1 MFYEGKTRSP
11 VREYQRYGRVLV
23 LIKDPLPAEIDLVSI
38 LGNIEKSIPNHLL
51 HDLDSIYIGQ
61 FDEFIE
67 RDINAFYR
75 DGAIFATND
84 QVDDSDLMDDL
95 VHEMAHSVESY
106 YSAQIYRDGE
116 IEREF
121 LGKRRRLLD
130 LLAQHD
136 LDINLKD
143 KSLRDSF
150 FDLKYSQKFD
160 NMLYKD
166 IGYTLLSNITRGL
179 FCNAYAITSLRE
191 YFASGF
197 EEFYMA
203 DRQYLKKICPAL
215 FEKLHYLNN
224 LNEE

>member
-1 MFYEGKTRSP
+1 MFYEGKTHSP
-11 VREYQRYGRVLV
+11 VREYQIYGRVLV
-23 LIKDPLPAEIDLVSI
+23 LIKDPLPVEIDVVSI
-38 LGNIEKSIPNHLL
+38 LGNIEKSIPSHLL

-106 YSAQIYRDGE
+106 YSAQIYGDGE
-116 IEREF
+116 IEQEF

-130 LLAQHD
+130 LLTQHD

-179 FCNAYAITSLRE
+179 FCNAYATTSLRE

-215 FEKLHYLNN
+215 FEKLQYLNN

>member
-1 MFYEGKTRSP
+1 
-11 VREYQRYGRVLV
+11 VREYQIYGRVLV

-38 LGNIEKSIPNHLL
+38 LGNIEKSVPNHLL

-84 QVDDSDLMDDL
+84 QIDDSDLMDDL

-106 YSAQIYRDGE
+106 YSAQIYGDGE
-116 IEREF
+116 VEQEF

-130 LLAQHD
+130 LLAQHE
-136 LDINLKD
+136 LDIDLRD
-143 KSLRDSF
+143 KSLRDLF

-179 FCNAYAITSLRE
+179 FCNAYAATSLRE

-203 DRQYLKKICPAL
+203 DRQYLKKISPAV
-215 FEKLHYLNN
+215 FEKLQYLNN

>member
-1 MFYEGKTRSP
+1 M
-11 VREYQRYGRVLV
+11 REYQIYGRVFVLV
-23 LIKDPLPAEIDLVSI
+23 KDPLPESI
-38 LGNIEKSIPNHLL
+38 NLFSTLEKIEKSIPSHLL

-61 FDEFIE
+61 FDEFAE

-106 YSAQIYRDGE
+106 YSAQIYGDGE
-116 IEREF
+116 IEQEF

-130 LLAQHD
+130 LLTQHD

-166 IGYTLLSNITRGL
+166 IGYTLLNNITRGL

-215 FEKLHYLNN
+215 FEKLRYLNN

>member
-1 MFYEGKTRSP
+1 MFYEGKNRSP
-11 VREYQRYGRVLV
+11 VREYQIYGRVFVLV
-23 LIKDPLPAEIDLVSI
+23 KDPLPESI
-38 LGNIEKSIPNHLL
+38 NLFSTLEKIEKSIPNYLL
-51 HDLDSIYIGQ
+51 RDLDSIYIGQ
-61 FDEFIE
+61 FDEFAE

-84 QVDDSDLMDDL
+84 QIDDSDLMDDL

-106 YSAQIYRDGE
+106 YSAQIYGDEE
-116 IEREF
+116 IEQEF

-130 LLAQHD
+130 LLTQHE
-136 LDINLKD
+136 LDIDLRD
-143 KSLRDSF
+143 KSLRDLF

-160 NMLYKD
+160 NILYKD
-166 IGYTLLSNITRGL
+166 IGYTLLDNVARGL
-179 FCNAYAITSLRE
+179 FCNAYAVTSLRE

-203 DRQYLKKICPAL
+203 DRQYLKKISPAV
-215 FEKLHYLNN
+215 FEKLQYLNN

>member
-1 MFYEGKTRSP
+1 M
-11 VREYQRYGRVLV
+11 REYQIYGRVFVLV
-23 LIKDPLPAEIDLVSI
+23 KDPLPESI
-38 LGNIEKSIPNHLL
+38 NLFSTLEKIEKSIPNYLL

-61 FDEFIE
+61 FEEFIE

-84 QVDDSDLMDDL
+84 QIDDSDLMDDL

-106 YSAQIYRDGE
+106 YSAQIYGDGE
-116 IEREF
+116 IEQEF

-130 LLAQHD
+130 LLTQHD

-166 IGYTLLSNITRGL
+166 IGYALLSNITRGL
-179 FCNAYAITSLRE
+179 FCNAYAATSLRE

-203 DRQYLKKICPAL
+203 DRQYLKKISPAV
-215 FEKLHYLNN
+215 FEKLQYLNN

>member
-1 MFYEGKTRSP
+1 MFYEGKTHSP
-11 VREYQRYGRVLV
+11 VREYQIYGRVLV

-38 LGNIEKSIPNHLL
+38 LGNIEKSVPNHLL

-84 QVDDSDLMDDL
+84 QIDDSDLMDDL

-106 YSAQIYRDGE
+106 YSAQIYGDGE
-116 IEREF
+116 VEQEF

-179 FCNAYAITSLRE
+179 FCNAYATTSLRE

-215 FEKLHYLNN
+215 FEKLQYLNN

>member
-1 MFYEGKTRSP
+1 M
-11 VREYQRYGRVLV
+11 REYQIYGRVLV
-23 LIKDPLPAEIDLVSI
+23 LIKDPLPAEIDVVSI
-38 LGNIEKSIPNHLL
+38 LGNIEKSIPSHLL

-106 YSAQIYRDGE
+106 YSAQIYGDGE
-116 IEREF
+116 IEQEF

-166 IGYTLLSNITRGL
+166 IGYALLSNIARGL

-215 FEKLHYLNN
+215 FEKLQYLNN

>member
-1 MFYEGKTRSP
+1 M
-11 VREYQRYGRVLV
+11 REYQIYGRVLV

-166 IGYTLLSNITRGL
+166 IGYTLLNNITRGL
-179 FCNAYAITSLRE
+179 FCNAYATTSLRE

>member
-1 MFYEGKTRSP
+1 M
-11 VREYQRYGRVLV
+11 REYQIYGRVLV
-23 LIKDPLPAEIDLVSI
+23 LIKDPLPAEIDVVSI
-38 LGNIEKSIPNHLL
+38 LGNIEKSIPSHLL

-106 YSAQIYRDGE
+106 YSAQIYGDGE
-116 IEREF
+116 IEQEF

-130 LLAQHD
+130 LLTQHD

-179 FCNAYAITSLRE
+179 FCNAYATTSLRE

-215 FEKLHYLNN
+215 FEKLQYLNN

>member
-1 MFYEGKTRSP
+1 M
-11 VREYQRYGRVLV
+11 REYQIYGRVLV
-23 LIKDPLPAEIDLVSI
+23 LIKDPLPAEIDVVSI
-38 LGNIEKSIPNHLL
+38 LGNIEKSIPSHLL

-106 YSAQIYRDGE
+106 YSAQIYGDGE
-116 IEREF
+116 IEQEF

-130 LLAQHD
+130 LLAQHE
-136 LDINLKD
+136 LDVDLKD

-179 FCNAYAITSLRE
+179 FCNAYATTSLRE

-215 FEKLHYLNN
+215 FEKLQYLNN

>member
-1 MFYEGKTRSP
+1 M
-11 VREYQRYGRVLV
+11 REYQIYGRVLV
-23 LIKDPLPAEIDLVSI
+23 LIKDPLPVEIDVVSI
-38 LGNIEKSIPNHLL
+38 LGNIEKSIPSHLL

-106 YSAQIYRDGE
+106 YSAQIYGDGE
-116 IEREF
+116 IEQEF

-130 LLAQHD
+130 LLTQHD

-179 FCNAYAITSLRE
+179 FCNAYATTSLRE

-215 FEKLHYLNN
+215 FEKLQYLNN

>member
-1 MFYEGKTRSP
+1 M
-11 VREYQRYGRVLV
+11 REYQIYGRVLV
-23 LIKDPLPAEIDLVSI
+23 LIKDPLPAEIDVASI
-38 LGNIEKSIPNHLL
+38 LGNIEKSIPSHLL

-84 QVDDSDLMDDL
+84 QIDDSDLMDDL
-95 VHEMAHSVESY
+95 VHEMAHSVEPY
-106 YSAQIYRDGE
+106 YSAQIYGDGE
-116 IEREF
+116 IEQEF

-130 LLAQHD
+130 LLTQHK

-215 FEKLHYLNN
+215 FEKLQYLNN